1 MALPEFSDKAAWS
14 AFFENPQW
22 NEVEDEELVRAFRRF
37 FFAGNRKAEILMR
50 QLSRRVAAY
59 AKASSRSQEIQ
70 DETRSLCL
78 LALCR
83 PVSKLAARLE
93 RATEHY
99 IRTYA
104 TYLRKQKKIHQAKAV
119 PLSDYVVDTVADVAP
134 SPEDIAYLVH
144 LIETIPE
151 PRQRAVMLL
160 VIEGYNVTGRNGIAE
175 KLGLEEHQV
184 RKLIED
190 ARKSASKKLAKK

>member
-1 MALPEFSDKAAWS
+1 M
-14 AFFENPQW
+14 
-22 NEVEDEELVRAFRRF
+22 
-37 FFAGNRKAEILMR
+37 
-50 QLSRRVAAY
+50 
-59 AKASSRSQEIQ
+59 
-70 DETRSLCL
+70 
-78 LALCR
+78 
-83 PVSKLAARLE
+83 
-93 RATEHY
+93 
-99 IRTYA
+99 
-104 TYLRKQKKIHQAKAV
+104 
-119 PLSDYVVDTVADVAP
+119 SDYVVDTVADVAP